1 MRRFLLYGLGTGRGH
16 ATRMGALAV
25 ALRGSGAIVKLCV
38 SSAAEGVALQMGVSE
53 HELVAC
59 SGAEHRAW
67 ESAFERFQPTD
78 CVVDTFA
85 EGLYQELSPDRGSR
99 ARWVAL
105 LRCRRDV
112 TSEVFLRAL
121 DRYAL
126 VLDLEP
132 TLEWAPRS
140 AIPFGVVTRLL
151 GPKRVQPV
159 QQDVLLVA
167 SQARHHAFLDRL
179 RLRLERAGIAVAWYP
194 PPGVPASA
202 AALLSGKALSATV
215 VVGPAG
221 YNLTYELSALS
232 VWHVALPV
240 PRRYDVQE
248 RRAERIATVAGSP
261 EAVERRIRSWL
272 DRQELRHPVPVR
284 SLTELA
290 SALLA

>member
-25 ALRGSGAIVKLCV
+25 ALRGAGAAVRLCV
-38 SSAAEGVALQMGVSE
+38 SSQAEGVALQVGVSE
-53 HELVAC
+53 HEIVPCPDAKPDTWHKVL
-59 SGAEHRAW
+59 
-67 ESAFERFQPTD
+67 ERFQPTD

-85 EGLYQELSPDRGSR
+85 EGLHGELSPERWPDV
-99 ARWVAL
+99 RWVAL

-112 TSEVFLRAL
+112 TSNVFLRAL
-121 DRYAL
+121 ASYAL

-132 TLEWAPRS
+132 TLEWAPKC
-140 AIPFGVVTRLL
+140 AVPFGVVTRSF
-151 GPKRVQPV
+151 GPRLFQRERGA
-159 QQDVLLVA
+159 VLLVA
-167 SQARHHAFLDRL
+167 SHSRQQKFLERL
-179 RLRLERAGIAVAWYP
+179 RLRLERSGIAVALYP

-202 AALLSGKALSATV
+202 ATLFGAPTLSAGV

-240 PRRYDVQE
+240 PRKYDFQE
-248 RRAERIATVAGSP
+248 RRAERIATLAGSP
-261 EAVERRIRSWL
+261 EAVERRIRAWL
-272 DRQELRHPVPVR
+272 DHDDVRHPVPMR
-284 SLTELA
+284 SPTELA